1 MEKILNSIEEL
12 YQLITGTLPE
22 GYVEYRTKDI
32 HNALVD
38 TKIRGMY
45 VNTATYYFVITD
57 GLFNDRFKKV
67 EYGKKY
73 KPIITDGRIYKYV

>member
-12 YQLITGTLPE
+12 YQFIIGTLPE
-22 GYVEYRTKDI
+22 GYVEHRTKDI

-57 GLFNDRFKKV
+57 TIAHDRV
-67 EYGKKY
+67 RIEYGKKGI
-73 KPIITDGRIYKYV
+73 PRVTDGRIYKYV